1 MGHVMHWAGRL
12 WLVSCLLS
20 GPLFGSV
27 AALAQSFPSRTVT
40 IIVNSNPGALTD
52 VLARAFGQRLS
63 QLWNQNVVIENK
75 PGGAYAIAATAVT
88 MAPPDGHTLLAT
100 ENGMFTIQ
108 PNLSRS
114 RAYRATDFAPVANFA
129 RIAMAL
135 FAHPSVPVK
144 STAELIAL
152 AKQKPETIS
161 YGTAGVGTAPHM
173 AALSL
178 ERMAGVKLTPVHYRG
193 MPLAM
198 NDVIGGHINTLTTG
212 PSALLP
218 AWREGKVTMLSIGSP
233 QRLPQLANIPT
244 TAETVPGYEASVS
257 FGLYTLAATLPAII
271 AKINTDVQQIMRDPA
286 FQERIFHPQ
295 LLEAMGGPPEAFA
308 REIEAEMQKWG
319 KVIEDAK
326 LKVE

>member
-1 MGHVMHWAGRL
+1 MGHATHWAGRL
-12 WLVSCLLS
+12 LLVGCLLI
-20 GPLFGSV
+20 GPTFGSA

-40 IIVNSNPGALTD
+40 IIVTSNPGALTD

-63 QLWNQNVVIENK
+63 QIWNQNVVIENK
-75 PGGAYAIAATAVT
+75 AGGAYAIAATAAT
-88 MAPPDGHTLLAT
+88 LAAPDGHTLLVT

-108 PNLSRS
+108 PNLTRN
-114 RAYRATDFAPVANFA
+114 RGYKATDFVPVANFA

-135 FAHPSVPVK
+135 FAHPSVLVK

-152 AKQKPETIS
+152 AKQKPEIIS

-173 AALSL
+173 ATLLL
-178 ERMAGVKLTPVHYRG
+178 ERMAAVKLTPVHYRG

-198 NDVIGGHINTLTTG
+198 NDLIGGHINTLTTG

-218 AWREGKVTMLSIGSP
+218 AWRDGKVNMLSIGSP

-257 FGLYTLAATLPAII
+257 FGLYTLAATPPATI
-271 AKINTDVQQIMRDPA
+271 AKINADVQQIMREPA
-286 FQERIFHPQ
+286 FQERILHPQ
-295 LLEAMGGPPEAFA
+295 LLEAMAGPPEAFA
-308 REIEAEMQKWG
+308 REIEVDTRKWG